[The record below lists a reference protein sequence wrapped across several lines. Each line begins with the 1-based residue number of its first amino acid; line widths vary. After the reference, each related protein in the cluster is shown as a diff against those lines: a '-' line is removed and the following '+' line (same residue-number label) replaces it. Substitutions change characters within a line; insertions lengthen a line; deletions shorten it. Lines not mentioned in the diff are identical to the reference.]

1 MRTRSWA
8 RRSFARENLINGI
21 KTMGWVIPLTILIW
35 IYAEREQ
42 LVTATVTIHVEPRNG
57 DRGRVITFDNASGP
71 RVMSI
76 RADLTGPHG
85 RVEQV
90 QKMLESAEAVL
101 QLDVGSNLVPGAT
114 HPVTVQPLGN
124 DQLFVTNGITVTNM
138 LPRELIVYVDPVV
151 TREVDVKPPPDV
163 AKTIDKVTFEPRRVT
178 VSAPQSY
185 FNRHPALEAQAD
197 LRVDALPGPNETVAV
212 AVPERNGNSDITL
225 TPATV

>member
-1 MRTRSWA
+1 MLMTEQPGPSPPRTIVPRPRPSFARRLSMRTRSWA

-57 DRGRVITFDNASGP
+57 DRGRFITFDSAVGP

-90 QKMLESAEAVL
+90 
-101 QLDVGSNLVPGAT
+101 
-114 HPVTVQPLGN
+114 
-124 DQLFVTNGITVTNM
+124 
-138 LPRELIVYVDPVV
+138 
-151 TREVDVKPPPDV
+151 
-163 AKTIDKVTFEPRRVT
+163 
-178 VSAPQSY
+178 
-185 FNRHPALEAQAD
+185 
-197 LRVDALPGPNETVAV
+197 
-212 AVPERNGNSDITL
+212 
-225 TPATV
+225 